1 MSVNQT
7 LFIRWFFGI
16 TSALIIS
23 GVVGIFSMYSMVVH
37 TSEGVE
43 TNKIN
48 IEKVSEIHSDDV
60 VLLRGELW
68 DMRAD
73 QKIIMADIKEILKEM
88 K

>member
-16 TSALIIS
+16 ASALIIS

-48 IEKVSEIHSDDV
+48 IEKVSETHASDIK
-60 VLLRGELW
+60 LLRVELW
-68 DMRAD
+68 EMRVD
-73 QKIIMADIKEILKEM
+73 QKIIMSDIKDILKEM